1 MGSMIGGAGRWR
13 VAFVVASVAASSPVL
28 ALSAGPPA
36 RTAAAVLIVVQAAAL
51 WWLADRPWL
60 GTVIV
65 LLVSAGLQLMF
76 PSFGPGIA
84 FVVLCTYAWL
94 RPATETLWVLGF
106 AVFAVCLPAVVHGRW
121 VMAGLWLGA
130 VLLAWS
136 WGALV
141 RARGERRVAERRQAV
156 LEERAR
162 IARELHDVLSHT
174 VSVMVV
180 QAAAAGDVFESNP
193 QKAREAMRRT
203 EETGR
208 QALAELRGFMR
219 AVRSDDEMHPVRS
232 GDEERRVRSDD
243 EVHPV
248 RSGDEERRVRSG
260 DEMRAVRSGDGAGD
274 FAPQPTLADVGR
286 LTETMTEA
294 GLPVTLRRDG
304 DGEVPLSVQV
314 GAYRIV
320 QEALTNTLRHA
331 RASAAEVLVRVDE
344 AEVRVRIRDDGRG
357 GPPGRGG
364 GHGLIGMRE
373 RASLLGGTLTA
384 GPRTDAAGFEVE
396 ALLPV
401 RVEP

>member
-1 MGSMIGGAGRWR
+1 MISSRWR
-13 VAFVVASVAASSPVL
+13 AAFVVASVAACSPVL
-28 ALSAGPPA
+28 AVGGSAIA
-36 RTAAAVLIVVQAAAL
+36 HAAAVVLILVQAAAL

-60 GTVIV
+60 GTSVV
-65 LLVSAGLQLMF
+65 LVVSAALQLMF

-94 RPATETLWVLGF
+94 RPAAETLWAAALG
-106 AVFAVCLPAVVHGRW
+106 VVAVCGPAAVHGRW

-162 IARELHDVLSHT
+162 IARDLHDVLSHT

-180 QAAAAGDVFESNP
+180 QAAAADDVFESNP
-193 QKAREAMRRT
+193 AKAREALRRT
-203 EETGR
+203 EEAGR
-208 QALAELRGFMR
+208 HALAELRGFLRTVR
-219 AVRSDDEMHPVRS
+219 ADSEEDDAS
-232 GDEERRVRSDD
+232 
-243 EVHPV
+243 
-248 RSGDEERRVRSG
+248 
-260 DEMRAVRSGDGAGD
+260 
-274 FAPQPTLADVGR
+274 PQPTLDDVRR
-286 LTETMTEA
+286 LAETMGEA
-294 GLPVTLRRDG
+294 GLAVTLRRE
-304 DGEVPLSVQV
+304 GEAELPLGVQV
-314 GAYRIV
+314 NAYRIV

-331 RASAAEVLVRVDE
+331 RASSAEVLVEVSA
-344 AEVRVRIRDDGRG
+344 AEVRVRITDDGRG
-357 GPPGRGG
+357 ATPGRGG

-373 RASLLGGTLTA
+373 RASLFGGTLRA

-401 RVEP
+401 RSEP